1 MNPIHGLF
9 ALLLAFSCAL
19 AANADQKWI
28 TYQPPKGKANGKKI
42 VMIAAGW
49 EYRAEEGL
57 TMLAKILSQKHG
69 FTCTVLFAI
78 NKEDGTID
86 PNTADNIPGLEMLA
100 EADMLVMLGMDARVA
115 RFTDENISSN
125 TLNPGKPILAFR
137 CTVLAFKN
145 LEKRGSPY
153 ANYDLESSTG
163 SGGFGGLVLG
173 ERWRGHHG
181 HHAVEST
188 RGVVNGRYRNHP
200 ILKGVAGDI
209 WGPTDVYQIDYLP
222 EDAVVLAYAQ
232 VLKGMK
238 PDDPPNFHK
247 PVMPMVWAW
256 ERAGGFWQ
264 IAGGHQHDRRF
275 ARFGERRFAADC
287 RQWRLLVS
295 GDGGQNSGKIG
306 CRLCRSLRT
315 VCFRPQQIPQ
325 RLEAGRL
332 RARPGRRQE
341 TSRYRHSGTES
352 RTEINA
358 LPDAQAMRENG
369 AYGGGN
375 RTLRIEREFAD
386 LCYNMAMISSSRPSS
401 GNGPMTAAS
410 RFALPCLLLWLA
422 IFSVTPATAE
432 EAHDLTFFSQHV
444 APLLSAECL
453 SCHGSEKKGELDL
466 RSGSTARA
474 GGASGQVIA
483 PGVPEES
490 LLFEY
495 VASGEMP
502 PEGKLSDEHIAIFR
516 RWIEQGAA
524 YPREPVDPLAYSSE
538 KRAGY
543 DWWSLQPLGPF
554 NSETTS
560 GLPARWRT
568 GQTGQD

>member
-1 MNPIHGLF
+1 MNPFHGLF
-9 ALLLAFSCAL
+9 ALFLAFSCAL

-28 TYQPPKGKANGKKI
+28 TYQPPEGKANGKKI

-100 EADMLVMLGMDARVA
+100 EADMLIMLGMMLELPDSQLKPLVQYV
-115 RFTDENISSN
+115 ES
-125 TLNPGKPILAFR
+125 GKPILAFR

-188 RGVVNGRYRNHP
+188 RGLVNGRYRNHP

-256 ERAGGFWQ
+256 ERPVN
-264 IAGGHQHDRRF
+264 
-275 ARFGERRFAADC
+275 FGKSR
-287 RQWRLLVS
+287 VVTS
-295 GDGGQNSGKIG
+295 TIG
-306 CRLCRSLRT
+306 AS
-315 VCFRPQQIPQ
+315 
-325 RLEAGRL
+325 E
-332 RARPGRRQE
+332 
-341 TSRYRHSGTES
+341 
-352 RTEINA
+352 
-358 LPDAQAMRENG
+358 
-369 AYGGGN
+369 
-375 RTLRIEREFAD
+375 D
-386 LCYNMAMISSSRPSS
+386 L
-401 GNGPMTAAS
+401 AS
-410 RFALPCLLLWLA
+410 
-422 IFSVTPATAE
+422 E
-432 EAHDLTFFSQHV
+432 
-444 APLLSAECL
+444 
-453 SCHGSEKKGELDL
+453 DL
-466 RSGSTARA
+466 RRI
-474 GGASGQVIA
+474 VIN
-483 PGVPEES
+483 GVYWCLGMEDKIPD
-490 LLFEY
+490 
-495 VASGEMP
+495 
-502 PEGKLSDEHIAIFR
+502 KSDV
-516 RWIEQGAA
+516 G
-524 YPREPVDPLAYSSE
+524 YVDPYEPSAFGRN
-538 KRAGY
+538 K
-543 DWWSLQPLGPF
+543 F
-554 NSETTS
+554 
-560 GLPARWRT
+560 RT
-568 GQTGQD
+568 GLKPEDYRLGQGVVREQAEKDPVEQK